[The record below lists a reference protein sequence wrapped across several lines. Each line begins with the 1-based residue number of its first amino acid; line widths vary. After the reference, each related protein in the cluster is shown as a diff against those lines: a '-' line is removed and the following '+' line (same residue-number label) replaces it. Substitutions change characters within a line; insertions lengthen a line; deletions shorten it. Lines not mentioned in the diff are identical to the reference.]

1 MSAPTATREQV
12 EAAVQKALRQ
22 LDWLAD
28 QGKRSGTVHLFGEAM
43 FVRANASGE
52 YTVRA
57 LWTTHRGLEY
67 EDLEPLFASIAEQA
81 RRDRLA
87 SDREETTQETPEHGK
102 GPRANGSPRH

>member
-28 QGKRSGTVHLFGEAM
+28 QGKRSGTVHLCGEAM

-67 EDLEPLFASIAEQA
+67 EDLEDLFASIAEQA
-81 RRDRLA
+81 LTTTL
-87 SDREETTQETPEHGK
+87 TTQSEARPEATG
-102 GPRANGSPRH
+102 RA